1 MNPLPPQ
8 YAAGFSAAGYSLPSD
23 CPRRTCPADMYSAD
37 GLDTDGSIVGCIACS
52 AGSGIADLGGISTP
66 NVTAAHVGATSC
78 TTATHAVII
87 GANALPACAS
97 GYHGTPQLLAS
108 GLWSGC
114 DEIVDRR
121 PTIIGAVIGS
131 VLGACLLVA
140 CVVALRRRRAQP
152 AALEGVRVSKDSSDQ
167 GSDTAP
173 MVISRADVVLGECI
187 GTGGFARVHLARWN
201 GTAVAAKVF
210 MQDKLTSLGG
220 TRSGLLRGLDSL
232 LGGTPSAT
240 SGGSG
245 SLAAEMT
252 LLASLRHPNICA
264 VYGVVDQP
272 STWLLMELC
281 SGGSLMALLRRSSLD
296 SLSWAQ
302 RHNIGVGVASGVDFL
317 HSQSPPVI
325 HRDLKSANVVLT
337 EALVPKLCDFGISAF
352 LPALSASA
360 AASKLSGIGTPR
372 YMAPELILEGRY
384 PGSAPQAIDVFGLGV
399 VLHDLAHVGVK
410 LLGASTPGGTPSDS
424 SGGSL
429 PPGSAD
435 TADSGATVTQWGALP
450 VLMERYSAGF
460 AVQAGAHCPPG
471 HAALMMRCLAVN
483 PAERPSARKA
493 LEELMALQ
501 APHAGLEE
509 LIMAPQAQG

>member
-1 MNPLPPQ
+1 
-8 YAAGFSAAGYSLPSD
+8 
-23 CPRRTCPADMYSAD
+23 MYSAD
-37 GLDTDGSIVGCIACS
+37 GLDTDGSIAGCIACP

-78 TTATHAVII
+78 TTANHAVRI
-87 GANALPACAS
+87 GADARPACAPS
-97 GYHGTPQLLAS
+97 HHGTPQLLAS

-114 DEIVDRR
+114 EESVDRR

-140 CVVALRRRRAQP
+140 CVVLLRRRRAQP

-167 GSDTAP
+167 GSETAP

-210 MQDKLTSLGG
+210 MQDKLTLGG
-220 TRSGLLRGLDSL
+220 TSDSRSGLLRGIDSL
-232 LGGTPSAT
+232 LGGTPSVT

-281 SGGSLMALLRRSSLD
+281 SGGSLIALLRRSSLD

-302 RHNIGVGVASGVDFL
+302 RHDIGVGVASGVDFL

-337 EALVPKLCDFGISAF
+337 DALVPKLCDFGISAF
-352 LPALSASA
+352 LPALSN
-360 AASKLSGIGTPR
+360 ASKLSGIGTPR
-372 YMAPELILEGRY
+372 YMAPELILSGRY

-399 VLHDLAHVGVK
+399 VLHDLSHVGVK
-410 LLGASTPGGTPSDS
+410 LLGVSTPGGTPSDS
-424 SGGSL
+424 SDGSL
-429 PPGSAD
+429 PPGSGITTD
-435 TADSGATVTQWGALP
+435 ATVTQWGTLP

-460 AVQAGAHCPPG
+460 AVHAGAHVPPG
-471 HAALMMRCLAVN
+471 HAALMMRCLAVD

-493 LEELMALQ
+493 LEELMAL
-501 APHAGLEE
+501 HAVE
-509 LIMAPQAQG
+509 